1 MFALP
6 STFNHAQA
14 LPSMGLQAAVEAA
27 HWQIDCAAL
36 TSFDSSALAFLLD
49 MQRAA
54 IKNNAVVTIHNAPV
68 RLTQLAALYGVH
80 DLIAATAITKD

>member
-14 LPSMGLQAAVEAA
+14 TPSMGLQAAVQAA

-54 IKNNAVVTIHNAPV
+54 NKNNAVLTVHNAPA
-68 RLTQLAALYGVH
+68 RLTQLATLYGVN
-80 DLIAATAITKD
+80 DLIAAITQD

>member
-6 STFNHAQA
+6 SIFNHVQA
-14 LPSMGLQAAVEAA
+14 TPSMGLQAAVQAA
-27 HWQIDCAAL
+27 QWRIDCAAL

-54 IKNNAVVTIHNAPV
+54 NKSNAVLTVHNAPA
-68 RLTQLAALYGVH
+68 RLTQLATLYGVNN
-80 DLIAATAITKD
+80 LIASSITQD

>member
-6 STFNHAQA
+6 SIFNHAQA
-14 LPSMGLQAAVEAA
+14 TPSMGLQAAVQAA
-27 HWQIDCAAL
+27 QWRIDCAAL

-54 IKNNAVVTIHNAPV
+54 NKSNAVLTVHNAPA
-68 RLTQLAALYGVH
+68 RLTQLATLYGVNN
-80 DLIAATAITKD
+80 LIASSITQD

>member
-14 LPSMGLQAAVEAA
+14 IPSLGLQASVQAQQ
-27 HWQIDCAAL
+27 WQIDCAAL
-36 TSFDSSALAFLLD
+36 ESFDSTALAFLLD

-54 IKNNAVVTIHNAPV
+54 RQNNAVLAVHNAPA
-68 RLTQLAALYGVH
+68 RLTQLAVLYGVQE
-80 DLIAATAITKD
+80 LIA